1 MLFLPLQ
8 GCYFAFLRNFPF
20 FAFFLFIRLFVSVAQ
35 ITFAYF
41 FFSFLWATVTI
52 FKYCI
57 VFSCVHHTVYLYQ
70 SPGGVELEID
80 GAELNRPSLDSQIQK
95 VKIVREGGSRIQIN
109 IRMYIKRLTPKAK
122 FFMIQGGT
130 SLSLFKLYNQIS
142 NLFDFM
148 LR

>member
-20 FAFFLFIRLFVSVAQ
+20 FAFFYLFACLCRWRRSLLLISFS
-35 ITFAYF
+35 
-41 FFSFLWATVTI
+41 SFLWATVTI

-142 NLFDFM
+142 NLFDFL